1 MMWGK
6 LANPELAFDLENEAN
21 PSIIEISSN
30 TAVSED
36 PPTSVQSEESPKGEN
51 VKKENA
57 PKESSSPEKPALPVK
72 ATVSRQKEKKGP
84 VQRRG
89 NTCPQKDAE
98 STLLQ
103 RKERARKRIEVT
115 SG

>member
-57 PKESSSPEKPALPVK
+57 PKESSCPEKPALPVK
-72 ATVSRQKEKKGP
+72 ATLSREKEKKGP
-84 VQRRG
+84 VRTTERKHMSPKRCG
-89 NTCPQKDAE
+89 IDLIT
-98 STLLQ
+98 
-103 RKERARKRIEVT
+103 KERKGKKTNR
-115 SG
+115 SN